1 MGSGGV
7 SKKGEVDFF
16 RGGGGAAEGKKKFKN
31 SKYEWWGEIASM
43 LKLPENFP
51 CIM

>member
-16 RGGGGAAEGKKKFKN
+16 RGGGGAAEEKKKKLKIQN
-31 SKYEWWGEIASM
+31 MSGEV
-43 LKLPENFP
+43 KLLQ
-51 CIM
+51 C